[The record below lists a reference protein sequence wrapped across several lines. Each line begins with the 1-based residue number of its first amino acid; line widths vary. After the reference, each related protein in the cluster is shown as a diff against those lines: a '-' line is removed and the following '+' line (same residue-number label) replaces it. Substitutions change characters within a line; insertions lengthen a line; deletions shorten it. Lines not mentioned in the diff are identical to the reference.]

1 MNSKMMAAISVMMCL
16 LSISATFA
24 SSDSPFI
31 VANKKVSLNR
41 LKSGIERISVSIDI
55 YNQGSATAY
64 DVSLTD
70 GEWSPSIFNLV
81 SGNTSKS
88 WEKLDVGSVVS
99 HSFVLESNVKGVYHA
114 SPAVIKFRTPT
125 KASLQ
130 EAFSSPILP
139 LEILADRPP
148 EKKFEWAKR
157 LLAKYGS
164 LVSVLTIVV
173 SFIYLVASP
182 SKSSGGKAGKK
193 RR

>member
-1 MNSKMMAAISVMMCL
+1 MAAISVMMCL

-31 VANKKVSLNR
+31 VANKKVSLNS
-41 LKSGIERISVSIDI
+41 LKSGIERVSVSIDI

-99 HSFVLESNVKGVYHA
+99 HTFVLESNVKGVYHA

-148 EKKFEWAKR
+148 EKKFEWR

>member
-41 LKSGIERISVSIDI
+41 LKSGIERVSVSIDI

-99 HSFVLESNVKGVYHA
+99 HSFVLESNVKGAYHA

>member
-1 MNSKMMAAISVMMCL
+1 MALIPVFVVL
-16 LSISATFA
+16 FLISATFA
-24 SSDSPFI
+24 STDSPFI
-31 VANKKVSLNR
+31 VAHKKVSLNR
-41 LKSGIERISVSIDI
+41 LKSGAERVSVSIDI

-70 GEWSPSIFNLV
+70 DAWAPEVFDLV

-88 WEKLDVGSVVS
+88 WERLDVGSFVS
-99 HSFVLESNVKGVYHA
+99 HSFVLESNVKGVFHA
-114 SPAVIKFRTPT
+114 ASAIIKFRIPT

-130 EAFSSPILP
+130 EAFSTPILP

-148 EKKFEWAKR
+148 EKKFEWR

-164 LVSVLTIVV
+164 LVSVISIVV
-173 SFIYLVASP
+173 LFVYLVATP
-182 SKSSGGKAGKK
+182 SKSSAGKASKK